1 MRIQA
6 RYTHG
11 TQEPGQARAL
21 TAASDAPDRTASP
34 ARHRSPG
41 ARVARVAVDDETWS
55 AFRELCGETPASV
68 RLGELVAAEV
78 DRAAR
83 GEAAGPDPVTAL
95 REIREHAAVLDAYVR
110 ASLARQ
116 SPDA

>member
-1 MRIQA
+1 MGRKSRGKRGRPQPSPTRPIERPRQ
-6 RYTHG
+6 
-11 TQEPGQARAL
+11 RAN
-21 TAASDAPDRTASP
+21 
-34 ARHRSPG
+34 RSPG

-68 RLGELVAAEV
+68 RLGELVAGEVERAE
-78 DRAAR
+78 RN
-83 GEAAGPDPVTAL
+83 EAAGVDPVTAL